1 MSPPSEF
8 GRKGEGK
15 GEKEKVGDTGEC
27 SPPHL
32 SLEGGKRGRGKRGG
46 RRGRKEGR
54 KSGGR
59 LLTINFLDFY
69 VPP

>member
-1 MSPPSEF
+1 MFPPPFEF
-8 GRKGEGK
+8 RRGKEGK
-15 GEKEKVGDTGEC
+15 GEK
-27 SPPHL
+27 
-32 SLEGGKRGRGKRGG
+32 GG

-54 KSGGR
+54 KRGGR